1 MNNSS
6 YVENCFFIKNKKKF
20 FSYEK
25 VITVKEAI
33 ELCKD
38 KKLSI
43 YNFDFCGDENFDEEK
58 FLNLKIN
65 SYDCFKLG
73 LEGESS
79 RGFEFFYDNK
89 NKNYIVRILTPS
101 TKEDWLLALEY
112 SKVLAEKMKAD
123 IIYEKKEIY
132 TVDTIKKFDYKNDT
146 IRTLKEFKN
155 ILSDPNDQP
164 RTIML
169 NGIHRTI
176 IFNEKICDDILN
188 EIDPVQAFDSFL
200 KPLQYIEEAI
210 NLEQNITILTNEKTG
225 KDTLLGIYILGT
237 GMKVILPYSKIPVL
251 EDESLLTN
259 EILEKIE
266 WGIFLDFVS
275 DKSKKDLSMLI
286 KYADFITNLPEDK
299 YKKLDGAYMLLDEL
313 TVDEMFD
320 IYKKSERVNL

>member
-89 NKNYIVRILTPS
+89 NKKCICRKRN
-101 TKEDWLLALEY
+101 
-112 SKVLAEKMKAD
+112 
-123 IIYEKKEIY
+123 
-132 TVDTIKKFDYKNDT
+132 
-146 IRTLKEFKN
+146 
-155 ILSDPNDQP
+155 
-164 RTIML
+164 
-169 NGIHRTI
+169 
-176 IFNEKICDDILN
+176 KISN
-188 EIDPVQAFDSFL
+188 
-200 KPLQYIEEAI
+200 
-210 NLEQNITILTNEKTG
+210 
-225 KDTLLGIYILGT
+225 
-237 GMKVILPYSKIPVL
+237 
-251 EDESLLTN
+251 
-259 EILEKIE
+259 
-266 WGIFLDFVS
+266 
-275 DKSKKDLSMLI
+275 
-286 KYADFITNLPEDK
+286 
-299 YKKLDGAYMLLDEL
+299 
-313 TVDEMFD
+313 
-320 IYKKSERVNL
+320 